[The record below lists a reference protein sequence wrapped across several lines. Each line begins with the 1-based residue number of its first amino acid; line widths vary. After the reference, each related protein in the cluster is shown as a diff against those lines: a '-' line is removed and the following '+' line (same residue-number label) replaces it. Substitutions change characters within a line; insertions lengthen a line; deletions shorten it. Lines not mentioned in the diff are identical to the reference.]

1 MPFADE
7 CRAVARFL
15 EQRGQRRVAG
25 WQANAFRRRYIDRF
39 LEAHRKTHLIA
50 SGNQPRACRRTT
62 RGIRISLRELQSL
75 DCKTVDVWRRI
86 VTLAVAAHVR
96 ITEVVRQN
104 EDDIRLG
111 ALRPTCAAKSDPHQ
125 GQRARGGRL
134 DKSTTGKHPLNIRHV
149 VLPVLSQLRTTLQSC
164 SGPSASLTIRSNSET
179 LLRISTLMSNV
190 RAQPRATAMVDQSVL
205 LHARRFGARG

>member
-15 EQRGQRRVAG
+15 EQRGQGRVAG

-62 RGIRISLRELQSL
+62 RGIRISLRELQSFH
-75 DCKTVDVWRRI
+75 CQTVDVWRRV

-96 ITEVVRQN
+96 IAEVGRQD
-104 EDDIRLG
+104 EDDVWLYP
-111 ALRPTCAAKSDPHQ
+111 LRPTYSAKSEPRKGH
-125 GQRARGGRL
+125 RARAGRL
-134 DKSTTGKHPLNIRHV
+134 DKMTTGKCPVNVRHV
-149 VLPVLSQLRTTLQSC
+149 VLPVLSWLLAALQLYSDPSRFIHDMTLI
-164 SGPSASLTIRSNSET
+164 SAAL
-179 LLRISTLMSNV
+179 
-190 RAQPRATAMVDQSVL
+190 
-205 LHARRFGARG
+205 ARRS

>member
-62 RGIRISLRELQSL
+62 RGIRISLSELQSL
-75 DCKTVDVWRRI
+75 DCQTVDVWRRV

-96 ITEVVRQN
+96 IAEVVRQN
-104 EDDIRLG
+104 EDDVRLDG
-111 ALRPTCAAKSDPHQ
+111 LCPTYSAESEPRQ
-125 GQRARGGRL
+125 GHRARGGRL
-134 DKSTTGKHPLNIRHV
+134 DKMTTGKRPLNMRHR
-149 VLPVLSQLRTTLQSC
+149 VLSVLSRLRAALQLYSD
-164 SGPSASLTIRSNSET
+164 PSAEERL
-179 LLRISTLMSNV
+179 
-190 RAQPRATAMVDQSVL
+190 
-205 LHARRFGARG
+205 